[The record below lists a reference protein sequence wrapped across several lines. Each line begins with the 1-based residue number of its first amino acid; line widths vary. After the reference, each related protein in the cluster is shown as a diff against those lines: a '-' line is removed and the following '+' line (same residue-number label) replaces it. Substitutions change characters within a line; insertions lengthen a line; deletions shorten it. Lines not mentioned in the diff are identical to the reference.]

1 MSKDITQNDITALQD
16 EIGKGLRT
24 FKAFENAE
32 KTLATLAGL
41 GQYESELTGR
51 IKGLEEKQAT
61 EQAFLDDLVTRTNEA
76 NAKAESIVADAK
88 LEAGRLIDEAKGE
101 ADGIIDAANKS
112 AQANIDEVARL
123 DGVIGERSR
132 ELADL
137 EKKVAET
144 KQSLEAFREKAQS
157 I

>member
-24 FKAFENAE
+24 FKVFENAE

-51 IKGLEEKQAT
+51 IAALEEKQAT

-88 LEAGRLIDEAKGE
+88 LEAGRLIDEAKGDAE
-101 ADGIIDAANKS
+101 GIIEAAKKAAESNT
-112 AQANIDEVARL
+112 AEATRL
-123 DGVIGERSR
+123 DGVIAERKV

-137 EKKVAET
+137 ENKVAET
-144 KQSLEAFREKAQS
+144 EKSLEAFRAKAQA